1 MNRDVAKTLEGLGIQ
16 PSAQR
21 MAVAEY
27 ILNTEEHPCADQVLA
42 TVSSSFPFI
51 SRATVYNTLNLFVEK
66 GLIRGLH
73 LSEGKVVFDANL
85 DKHHHLIDE
94 STGRI
99 HDIAWDKVQVCEVK
113 EIEGFDILD
122 YQVVLRGI
130 IKRP

>member
-1 MNRDVAKTLEGLGIQ
+1 MKKDVAKTLEGLGIQ

-42 TVSSSFPFI
+42 TVSSNFPFI

-94 STGRI
+94 LTGRI
-99 HDIAWDKVQVCEVK
+99 HDIPWDKVQVCEVK
-113 EIEGFDILD
+113 EIDGFDILD